1 MDNIA
6 ISVKK
11 VEKTFKL
18 PHERRNSVKSVFVN
32 ILRGRSSYELQHVL
46 KGISFDI
53 KKGEFFGIVGRNG
66 SGKSTLLKLISGIYT
81 PDKGKIEINGKL
93 TPFIE
98 LGVGFS
104 PELSGRENV
113 YLNGALLGFNRAEVD
128 KMYDEIVAFAELENF
143 MDQKLKNYSSGMQ
156 VRLAFSIAIR
166 ANTDILVLD
175 EVLAVGDQAFQKK
188 CFEYFARIKND
199 KKTVILVTHDMGIA
213 KKYCDRAILIEDGSI
228 TSEGK
233 IDGVVSDYHKSNL
246 KRAEAAIR
254 ERNAALGAE
263 SENSDNAASITRIY
277 TEDKNGKEKA
287 VFGPEEEIFINCE
300 VTMNKE
306 VQPPTI
312 VLSINNPGGPSLAIA
327 NTKGDKFKVSAAV
340 GTKAVARWGFGN
352 IFNDGT
358 YLVSAT
364 VYDQSQE
371 ALYGQAIEAFKFEI
385 EGWKS
390 PYGIVHPKSTLE
402 FESKADH
409 SK

>member
-1 MDNIA
+1 MDNVA

-81 PDKGKIEINGKL
+81 PDKGKIVINGKL

-128 KMYDEIVAFAELENF
+128 KMYDEIVAFAELEKF

-213 KKYCDRAILIEDGSI
+213 KKYCDRAILIEDGNIVSKGNI
-228 TSEGK
+228 NK
-233 IDGVVSDYHKSNL
+233 VVSDYHKINL
-246 KRAEAAIR
+246 SRAEEQIQL
-254 ERNAALGAE
+254 RNEEGMDLSHNKDAKAFI
-263 SENSDNAASITRIY
+263 SKIY
-277 TEDKNGKEKA
+277 TSDKNGKNKSVFDPEDPILINFVIGAQEK
-287 VFGPEEEIFINCE
+287 VEPMRLVVG
-300 VTMNKE
+300 M
-306 VQPPTI
+306 
-312 VLSINNPGGPSLAIA
+312 NNPGGPPVVTTSSTLEKIVVKPVPGEP
-327 NTKGDKFKVSAAV
+327 TII
-340 GTKAVARWGFGN
+340 TWELEN
-352 IFNDGT
+352 IYNDGS
-358 YLVSAT
+358 YLVTASLFNAAGE
-364 VYDQSQE
+364 VLFDE
-371 ALYGQAIEAFKFEI
+371 AVEVCKFEVQ
-385 EGWKS
+385 GWRS
-390 PYGIVHPKSTLE
+390 PYGIVHPKYKLSV
-402 FESKADH
+402 KP
-409 SK
+409 